1 MMSIDELIQ
10 SAKRFVLFWFIY
22 AAIIRLIL
30 WLTSLTGDQNVTLKW
45 HVLVLLSMI
54 LAGATT
60 LALEIQRQRRD
71 AHLTLFIEKLQDLE
85 TTHTHTAHV
94 LMHPD
99 DSLAPLAAAINSV
112 QHLNS
117 KRIKIMQEQSSTM
130 ETLMEN
136 MPLGVL
142 QITPER
148 KIIQANDQA
157 SQLLGVQHSL
167 INQHYDNVIKYHRL
181 MELFEQ
187 ALKQKKKFRELVKID
202 DKTVDVSVVYYETRE
217 RHFELLVLLY
227 DMTEVIQMKD
237 MQTAFVAN
245 ASHELRTPLTSIS
258 GFTETLLNGAQED
271 PTDRQQFLEIIQ
283 SETKRLLDL
292 TDDILTLAK
301 VPERA
306 NTLQQFNMSEMVEK
320 IFNAKAEIKDNLNLT
335 LKNEVN
341 DTLVVNQNKSNFEQ
355 ILTNLIGNAMKYNR
369 QDGSVKVSAMVTAN
383 ELVFAV
389 KDTGLGIP
397 SDEQNRIFERFY
409 RVDKSRT
416 KSIPGTGLGL
426 AIVNDLV
433 EQAQGKIEL
442 TSQVGVG
449 TTITV
454 TLPLQ

>member
-1 MMSIDELIQ
+1 MNIDELIE
-10 SAKRFVLFWFIY
+10 SAKRFVLFWFVY
-22 AAIIRLIL
+22 AAIIWLIL
-30 WLTSLTGDQNVTLKW
+30 WLTSMTGDQNVTLKW
-45 HVLVLLSMI
+45 HVLILLSMI
-54 LAGATT
+54 LSGATT

-71 AHLTLFIEKLQDLE
+71 AHLALFIEKLQDLE

-99 DSLAPLAAAINSV
+99 DSLAPLATAINNV

-117 KRIKIMQEQSSTM
+117 QRIKIMQEQSSTM

-136 MPLGVL
+136 MPMGVL

-148 KIIQANDQA
+148 KIIQANEQ
-157 SQLLGVQHSL
+157 SRKLLGVSSDL
-167 INQHYDNVIKYHRL
+167 VNTHYDNVIKYHRL

-187 ALKQKKKFRELVKID
+187 ALKQKKKIRELVKLEN
-202 DKTVDVSVVYYETRE
+202 KMVDVSIVYYQTRK
-217 RHFELLVLLY
+217 RHYELLVLLY

-245 ASHELRTPLTSIS
+245 ASHELRTPLTAIA
-258 GFTETLLNGAQED
+258 GFTETLLSGAQND
-271 PTDRQQFLEIIQ
+271 PADRQEFLEIIQ
-283 SETKRLLDL
+283 SETNRLLDL

-301 VPERA
+301 VPEQSHS
-306 NTLQQFNMSEMVEK
+306 LQEFNMFEMVNK
-320 IFNAKAEIKDNLNLT
+320 IFNAKKHKDKLNLS
-335 LKNEVN
+335 LKNDVSE
-341 DTLVVNQNKSNFEQ
+341 TLMIKQDKRVFEQ

-369 QDGSVKVSAMVTAN
+369 QDGTVKVSAMVTAN
-383 ELVFAV
+383 ELAFAV

-397 SDEQNRIFERFY
+397 SDEQDRVFERFY
-409 RVDKSRT
+409 RIDKSRT

-433 EQAQGKIEL
+433 EQAQGQIQLE
-442 TSQVGVG
+442 SQVGVG
-449 TTITV
+449 STITV

>member
-1 MMSIDELIQ
+1 M
-10 SAKRFVLFWFIY
+10 
-22 AAIIRLIL
+22 
-30 WLTSLTGDQNVTLKW
+30 
-45 HVLVLLSMI
+45 
-54 LAGATT
+54 
-60 LALEIQRQRRD
+60 
-71 AHLTLFIEKLQDLE
+71 
-85 TTHTHTAHV
+85 
-94 LMHPD
+94 
-99 DSLAPLAAAINSV
+99 
-112 QHLNS
+112 
-117 KRIKIMQEQSSTM
+117 
-130 ETLMEN
+130 
-136 MPLGVL
+136 
-142 QITPER
+142 
-148 KIIQANDQA
+148 
-157 SQLLGVQHSL
+157 
-167 INQHYDNVIKYHRL
+167 
-181 MELFEQ
+181 
-187 ALKQKKKFRELVKID
+187 
-202 DKTVDVSVVYYETRE
+202 
-217 RHFELLVLLY
+217 Y

-245 ASHELRTPLTSIS
+245 ASHELRTPLTSIA

-271 PTDRQQFLEIIQ
+271 PADRQQFLEIIQ

-301 VPERA
+301 VPER
-306 NTLQQFNMSEMVEK
+306 TSSLQQFNMSEMVEK
-320 IFNAKAEIKDNLNLT
+320 IFKAKADLKDNLNLT

-341 DTLVVNQNKSNFEQ
+341 DTLVVHQNKSNFEQ

-369 QDGSVKVSAMVTAN
+369 QDGAVKVSAMVTAS
-383 ELVFAV
+383 ELAFAI